1 MLYLSTSSVK
11 TRNIIEAVEQLLAIT
26 KNIELSGGSLYSE
39 NLLEGLLLLKR
50 ERRINFLIHSYFPP
64 PKERFILNFADTCEK
79 TRSFI
84 RETMRFVNALD
95 IDYYSIHA
103 GFKKSFAVKDELLF
117 ESGDKRI
124 FAVEGIADNL
134 KWFKNEFPNKKIALE
149 NLYPNNHNTECCF
162 MIHIDEIVLLLEKFP
177 DIYFLL
183 DLGHL
188 KVSSQLLDF
197 DYLNS
202 VELLFEKYGNRILE
216 IHLSENN
223 STEDDHFILYPDSIQ
238 YKVVKDYASMI
249 KENSINITIES
260 RNSTIQELSDCFM
273 RVNNIISTTQ

>member
-1 MLYLSTSSVK
+1 MLYLSTSSVR
-11 TRNIIEAVEQLLAIT
+11 TRNIIEAVEQLSAIT

-39 NLLEGLLLLKR
+39 NLLEGLLSLKR
-50 ERRINFLIHSYFPP
+50 GRGINFLIHSYFPP
-64 PKERFILNFADTCEK
+64 PKERFILNFADTSEK

-84 RETMRFVNALD
+84 KEVMRFVNSLD
-95 IDYYSIHA
+95 VDYYSIHA
-103 GFKKSFAVKDELLF
+103 GFKKEFTFDNSLLS
-117 ESGDKRI
+117 ESGSEKVFMAD
-124 FAVEGIADNL
+124 GIGSNL
-134 KWFKNEFPNKKIALE
+134 KWFKEEFPDKKIAFE

-162 MIHIDEIVLLLEKFP
+162 MIHVDEIISLLEKFP

-202 VELLFEKYGNRILE
+202 VELLFERYSNRILE

-223 STEDDHFILYPDSIQ
+223 SNEDNHFILYPDSIQ
-238 YKVVKDYASMI
+238 YKIIKDYASMI
-249 KENSINITIES
+249 KENRINITIES
-260 RNSTIQELSDCFM
+260 RNSTIRELSDCFM

>member
-1 MLYLSTSSVK
+1 MPYLSTSSVK
-11 TRNIIEAVEQLLAIT
+11 TKNIIEAVEQLSAVT
-26 KNIELSGGSLYSE
+26 KNIELSGGSLYSK
-39 NLLEGLLLLKR
+39 NLLEGLLSLKR
-50 ERRINFLIHSYFPP
+50 ERGINFLIHSYFPP
-64 PKERFILNFADTCEK
+64 PKEQFVLNFADTSEK
-79 TRSFI
+79 TRAFI
-84 RETMRFVNALD
+84 RETMRFVKALD

-103 GFKKSFAVKDELLF
+103 GFKRGFAVKDELLF
-117 ESGDKRI
+117 ESGDERI
-124 FAVEGIADNL
+124 FNLEGIANNIE
-134 KWFKNEFPNKKIALE
+134 WFKREFPDKKIALE
-149 NLYPNNHNTECCF
+149 NLYPNNNNSECCF

-202 VELLFEKYGNRILE
+202 VELLFERYGNRILE

-223 STEDDHFILYPDSIQ
+223 STEDDHFMLYPDSIQ
-238 YKVVKDYASMI
+238 YKIVKDYASMI
-249 KENSINITIES
+249 KENRINITIES